1 MEISTLDVILR
12 LFLAAAVGALIG
24 AERQWRSHAA
34 GARTHA
40 LVASGAALFTLAG
53 AYGFP
58 EFERSGNVDPM
69 RVAAQV
75 ASGIGFVGAGA
86 ILRQGLTVRGLTT
99 AATLWS
105 SAALGVAAGAGFFP
119 GALAGFAAVFG
130 ALFAL
135 RYVRDATRRVRGLA
149 ELDDLEVDDIVLEVD
164 YERGRGTLSYLISA
178 IDDAG
183 AEITGLSI
191 KDDGDR
197 GNPGIRHTA
206 LHVRAPSRMKLA
218 AVTDGVTELPEVR
231 SVRVGDRAPTA
242 A

>member
-1 MEISTLDVILR
+1 
-12 LFLAAAVGALIG
+12 
-24 AERQWRSHAA
+24 
-34 GARTHA
+34 
-40 LVASGAALFTLAG
+40 
-53 AYGFP
+53 
-58 EFERSGNVDPM
+58 M

-135 RYVRDATRRVRGLA
+135 RYVRHATRRIRGLR
-149 ELDDLEVDDIVLEVD
+149 ELGELEDGDVTLEVD
-164 YERGRGTLSYLISA
+164 YERGRGTLSYLISE
-178 IDDAG
+178 IEDAG
-183 AEITGLSI
+183 GEITGLSI
-191 KDDGDR
+191 TDDGDR
-197 GNPGIRHTA
+197 GRPGIRHTS
-206 LHVRAPSRMKLA
+206 LQVRAPSRTKLA

-231 SVRVGDRAPTA
+231 SVRVGDRSPTA